1 VYSMPRVPPEGT
13 TQAQSVCGNKL
24 KGMTTYECHDQKYK
38 KQLADET
45 IHPRSFCNRCYTAAR
60 QHTSLGSTLVVPFL
74 WKEHTENECQVY
86 VNNHV
91 SQKFRNNTQVCHHF
105 HSLQRPG
112 RRKLTKKG
120 RPAANGKKV
129 VTNHI
134 LTLVTPTQRPR
145 SHDLSHCPVTQ
156 ESIKCQL
163 CCGILHQ
170 PLQVGCGAL
179 LCATCITTWVQSSS
193 SEAVLCPCCQD
204 EKLKPDCIRPAPH
217 AIVELL
223 DNM

>member
-38 KQLADET
+38 KQLASVGVDCRKDDET

-60 QHTSLGSTLVVPFL
+60 QHTSLGSTLVVPF
-74 WKEHTENECQVY
+74 
-86 VNNHV
+86 
-91 SQKFRNNTQVCHHF
+91 
-105 HSLQRPG
+105 
-112 RRKLTKKG
+112 
-120 RPAANGKKV
+120 
-129 VTNHI
+129 
-134 LTLVTPTQRPR
+134 RPR
-145 SHDLSHCPVTQ
+145 SHDLSHYPREHQ
-156 ESIKCQL
+156 MPAM
-163 CCGILHQ
+163 LHQ